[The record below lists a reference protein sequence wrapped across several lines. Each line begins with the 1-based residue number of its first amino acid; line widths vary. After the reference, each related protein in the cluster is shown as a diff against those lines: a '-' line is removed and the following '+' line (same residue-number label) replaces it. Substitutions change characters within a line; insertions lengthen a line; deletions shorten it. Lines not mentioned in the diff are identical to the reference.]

1 MVCLRGRSDPGITET
16 VQHNEH
22 TSKLTNTRAIA
33 QMKKKLIIK
42 IGTSTLTAG
51 TNRISFAVIES
62 LARQI
67 VELKKTYDVVI
78 VSSGAI
84 ATARQFVE
92 INGYHKNV
100 DSKQAMAA
108 IGQTKLMEL
117 YDTIF
122 ATFGLNIAQILLTY
136 RDFENPVANEN
147 TRNTIKRLWQ
157 ADYIPIVNENDT
169 VSIEEIILGDNDK
182 LSALVAV
189 ITEADLLML
198 VSDIDGIFDQNP
210 HLHPGAQ
217 LISEV
222 ADLDDIKNCIEEK
235 TSTLGTGGMSSKV
248 NAAEICM
255 RNGVEMWIVNGRRAN
270 YILQAMKGEIPFT
283 RFHSNNNRQPE

>member
-1 MVCLRGRSDPGITET
+1 
-16 VQHNEH
+16 
-22 TSKLTNTRAIA
+22 
-33 QMKKKLIIK
+33 MKKKLIIK

-67 VELKKTYDVVI
+67 VELKQAYDVVI

-92 INGYHKNV
+92 INGFHRNV

-122 ATFGLNIAQILLTY
+122 STFGLNIAQILLTY
-136 RDFENPVANEN
+136 RDFENNIANEN

-169 VSIEEIILGDNDK
+169 VSIEEILLGDNDK

-189 ITEADLLML
+189 ITEADLLIL
-198 VSDIDGIFDQNP
+198 VSDIDGIFNRNP
-210 HLHPGAQ
+210 HLHPDAQ
-217 LISEV
+217 LITDVSDLEV
-222 ADLDDIKNCIEEK
+222 IKDCVEEK
-235 TSTLGTGGMSSKV
+235 ESSLGTGGMSSKLY
-248 NAAEICM
+248 AAEICM
-255 RNGVEMWIVNGRRAN
+255 RNGVEMWIVNGQRAN
-270 YILQAMKGEIPFT
+270 YIIKALNRAIPFT
-283 RFHSNNNRQPE
+283 RFKQRSDN

>member
-1 MVCLRGRSDPGITET
+1 
-16 VQHNEH
+16 
-22 TSKLTNTRAIA
+22 
-33 QMKKKLIIK
+33 MKKKLIIK

-62 LARQI
+62 MARQI
-67 VELKKTYDVVI
+67 VELKKEYEVVV

-92 INGYHKNV
+92 INGFHRNV

-122 ATFGLNIAQILLTY
+122 STFGLNIAQILLTY

-169 VSIEEIILGDNDK
+169 VSIEEIVLGDNDK

-189 ITEADLLML
+189 ITEADLLIL
-198 VSDIDGIFDQNP
+198 VSDIDGIFNRNP
-210 HLHPGAQ
+210 HLHPDAR
-217 LISEV
+217 LITEV
-222 ADLDDIKNCIEEK
+222 SDLSSIRDCVEEK
-235 TSTLGTGGMSSKV
+235 ESTLGTGGMSSKL
-248 NAAEICM
+248 NAADICM
-255 RNGVEMWIVNGRRAN
+255 RNGVEMWIVNGQRAN
-270 YILQAMKGEIPFT
+270 YIIRALGNGIPFT
-283 RFHSNNNRQPE
+283 RFKQHP

>member
-1 MVCLRGRSDPGITET
+1 
-16 VQHNEH
+16 
-22 TSKLTNTRAIA
+22 
-33 QMKKKLIIK
+33 MKKKLIIK

-67 VELKKTYDVVI
+67 LVLRESYEVVI

-92 INGYHKNV
+92 INGYQRNV

-122 ATFGLNIAQILLTY
+122 SSFGLNIAQILLTY

-157 ADYIPIVNENDT
+157 AGYIPIVNENDT
-169 VSIEEIILGDNDK
+169 VSIEEILLGDNDK

-189 ITEADLLML
+189 ITGADLLLL
-198 VSDIDGIFDQNP
+198 VSDIDGIFDRNP
-210 HLHPGAQ
+210 HLHADAR

-222 ADLDDIKNCIEEK
+222 TDLESIRNYIEEK
-235 TSTLGTGGMSSKV
+235 ESTLGTGGMSSKV
-248 NAAEICM
+248 HAAEICM
-255 RNGVEMWIVNGRRAN
+255 EKGVEMWIVNGQRAN
-270 YILQAMKGEIPFT
+270 YIIRAMNGEIPCT
-283 RFHSNNNRQPE
+283 RCRREDGMS

>member
-1 MVCLRGRSDPGITET
+1 
-16 VQHNEH
+16 
-22 TSKLTNTRAIA
+22 
-33 QMKKKLIIK
+33 MKKKLIIK

-67 VELKKTYDVVI
+67 LVLRENYEVVI

-92 INGYHKNV
+92 INGYQRNV

-122 ATFGLNIAQILLTY
+122 SSFGLNITQILLTY

-157 ADYIPIVNENDT
+157 AGYIPIVNENDT
-169 VSIEEIILGDNDK
+169 VSIEEILLGDNDK

-189 ITEADLLML
+189 ITGADLLLL
-198 VSDIDGIFDQNP
+198 VSDIDGIFDRNP
-210 HLHPGAQ
+210 HLHADAR

-222 ADLDDIKNCIEEK
+222 TDLESIRNYIEEK
-235 TSTLGTGGMSSKV
+235 ESTLGTGGMSSKV
-248 NAAEICM
+248 HAAEICM
-255 RNGVEMWIVNGRRAN
+255 EKGVEMWIVNGQRAN
-270 YILQAMKGEIPFT
+270 YIIRAMNGEIPCT
-283 RFHSNNNRQPE
+283 RFRREDGKS

>member
-1 MVCLRGRSDPGITET
+1 MTVRSESNNND
-16 VQHNEH
+16 
-22 TSKLTNTRAIA
+22 NTYLGNQTPFMK

-67 VELKKTYDVVI
+67 VELKNSYEVVI

-108 IGQTKLMEL
+108 IGQTKLIEL

-122 ATFGLNIAQILLTY
+122 RTFGLNIAQILLTY
-136 RDFENPVANEN
+136 RDFENPVAIKN
-147 TRNTIKRLWQ
+147 TRNTINKLWQ

-169 VSIEEIILGDNDK
+169 VSFEEIVLGDNDK
-182 LSALVAV
+182 LSALVAT
-189 ITEADLLML
+189 ITEADLLVL

-210 HLHPGAQ
+210 HLHPEAR
-217 LISEV
+217 LITEV
-222 ADLDDIKNCIEEK
+222 TDLDSVTHCIEEK
-235 TSTLGTGGMSSKV
+235 NSILGTGGMSSKV
-248 NAAEICM
+248 YAAEICM
-255 RNGVEMWIVNGRRAN
+255 RNGVEMWIVNGQRPN
-270 YILQAMKGEIPFT
+270 YIMQAMKGEIPYT
-283 RFHSNNNRQPE
+283 RFHRPLNQ

>member
-1 MVCLRGRSDPGITET
+1 MLYAQRPM
-16 VQHNEH
+16 Q
-22 TSKLTNTRAIA
+22 SK
-33 QMKKKLIIK
+33 MKKKLIIK

-67 VELKKTYDVVI
+67 VELKKEFDIVI

-92 INGYHKNV
+92 INGFNKNV

-122 ATFGLNIAQILLTY
+122 STFGLNIAQILLTY
-136 RDFENPVANEN
+136 RDFKNETANEN
-147 TRNTIKRLWQ
+147 TRNTINKLWEV
-157 ADYIPIVNENDT
+157 DYIPVVNENDT
-169 VSIEEIILGDNDK
+169 VSIEEIVLGDNDK

-189 ITEADLLML
+189 ITDADLLIL
-198 VSDIDGIFDQNP
+198 VSDIDGIYTCNP
-210 HLHPGAQ
+210 HLHPDAE
-217 LISEV
+217 LISHVSE
-222 ADLDDIKNCIEEK
+222 LDAIRSYIEEK
-235 TSTLGTGGMSSKV
+235 ESTLGTGGMSSKV
-248 NAAEICM
+248 HAADICM
-255 RNGVEMWIVNGRRAN
+255 KHDVEMWIVNGQRAN
-270 YILQAMKGEIPFT
+270 YIVKALNGGIPFT
-283 RFHSNNNRQPE
+283 KFLAKS

>member
-1 MVCLRGRSDPGITET
+1 
-16 VQHNEH
+16 
-22 TSKLTNTRAIA
+22 
-33 QMKKKLIIK
+33 MKKKLIIK

-67 VELKKTYDVVI
+67 LVLRENYEVVI

-92 INGYHKNV
+92 INGYQRNV

-122 ATFGLNIAQILLTY
+122 SSFGLNIAQILLTY

-157 ADYIPIVNENDT
+157 AGYIPIVNENDT
-169 VSIEEIILGDNDK
+169 VSIEEILLGDNDK

-189 ITEADLLML
+189 ITGADLLLL
-198 VSDIDGIFDQNP
+198 VSDIDGIFDRNP
-210 HLHPGAQ
+210 HLHADAR

-222 ADLDDIKNCIEEK
+222 TDLESIRNYIEEK
-235 TSTLGTGGMSSKV
+235 ESTLGTGGMSSKV
-248 NAAEICM
+248 HAAEICM
-255 RNGVEMWIVNGRRAN
+255 EKGVEMWIVNGQRAN
-270 YILQAMKGEIPFT
+270 YIIRAMNGEIPCT
-283 RFHSNNNRQPE
+283 RFRREAGKS

>member
-1 MVCLRGRSDPGITET
+1 MV
-16 VQHNEH
+16 
-22 TSKLTNTRAIA
+22 

-92 INGYHKNV
+92 INGYHRNV

-122 ATFGLNIAQILLTY
+122 TTFGLNIAQILLTY
-136 RDFENPVANEN
+136 RDFENSVANEN

-169 VSIEEIILGDNDK
+169 VSIEEILLGDNDK

-189 ITEADLLML
+189 ITEADLLIL

-210 HLHPGAQ
+210 HLHADAR
-217 LISEV
+217 LITDV
-222 ADLDDIKNCIEEK
+222 TDLERIKDFIEEK
-235 TSTLGTGGMSSKV
+235 ESALGTGGMSSKV

-255 RNGVEMWIVNGRRAN
+255 KNGVEMWIVNGQRAN
-270 YILQAMKGEIPFT
+270 YIINALSNGIPFT
-283 RFHSNNNRQPE
+283 RFRQ

>member
-1 MVCLRGRSDPGITET
+1 
-16 VQHNEH
+16 
-22 TSKLTNTRAIA
+22 
-33 QMKKKLIIK
+33 MKKKLIIK

-67 VELKKTYDVVI
+67 LVLRENYEVVI

-92 INGYHKNV
+92 INGYQRNV

-122 ATFGLNIAQILLTY
+122 SSFGLNIAQILLTY

-157 ADYIPIVNENDT
+157 AGYIPIVNENDT
-169 VSIEEIILGDNDK
+169 VSIEEILLGDNDK

-189 ITEADLLML
+189 ITGADLLLL
-198 VSDIDGIFDQNP
+198 VSDIDGIFDRNP
-210 HLHPGAQ
+210 HLHADAR
-217 LISEV
+217 LICEV
-222 ADLDDIKNCIEEK
+222 TDLESIRNYIEEK
-235 TSTLGTGGMSSKV
+235 ESTLGTGGMSSKV
-248 NAAEICM
+248 HAAEICM
-255 RNGVEMWIVNGRRAN
+255 EKGVEMWIVNGQRAN
-270 YILQAMKGEIPFT
+270 YIIRAMNGEIPCT
-283 RFHSNNNRQPE
+283 RFRREDGKS

>member
-1 MVCLRGRSDPGITET
+1 
-16 VQHNEH
+16 
-22 TSKLTNTRAIA
+22 
-33 QMKKKLIIK
+33 MKRKLIIK

-51 TNRISFAVIES
+51 TNKISFAVIES

-67 VELKKTYDVVI
+67 LELKKEYDIVI

-92 INGYHKNV
+92 INGFNKSV

-117 YDTIF
+117 YDIIF
-122 ATFGLNIAQILLTY
+122 STFGLNIAQILLTY

-147 TRNTIKRLWQ
+147 TKNTINKLWEV
-157 ADYIPIVNENDT
+157 DYIPIVNENDT
-169 VSIEEIILGDNDK
+169 VSIEEIVLGDNDK

-189 ITEADLLML
+189 IIKADLLVL
-198 VSDIDGIFDQNP
+198 VSDIDGIFDKNP
-210 HLHPGAQ
+210 HIHADAK

-222 ADLDDIKNCIEEK
+222 NNLDSIKNCIEERV
-235 TSTLGTGGMSSKV
+235 SNLGTGGMSSKV
-248 NAAEICM
+248 HAAEICLKE
-255 RNGVEMWIVNGRRAN
+255 GVEMWIVNGGRPN
-270 YILQAMKGEIPFT
+270 YISRAINNEIPFT
-283 RFHSNNNRQPE
+283 RFFIDN

>member
-1 MVCLRGRSDPGITET
+1 MQEKRDK
-16 VQHNEH
+16 
-22 TSKLTNTRAIA
+22 KLKIKGTKGLSA
-33 QMKKKLIIK
+33 QKAKMKKKLIIK

-51 TNRISFAVIES
+51 TNRISFAVIEG

-67 VELKKTYDVVI
+67 VELKKEYDIVI

-92 INGYHKNV
+92 INGLNKQV

-117 YDTIF
+117 YDNIF

-147 TRNTIKRLWQ
+147 TRNTIRRLWQ
-157 ADYIPIVNENDT
+157 VDYIPIVNENDT
-169 VSIEEIILGDNDK
+169 VSIEEIMLGDNDK

-189 ITEADLLML
+189 ITEADLLVL
-198 VSDIDGIFDQNP
+198 VSDIDGIFDRNP
-210 HLHPGAQ
+210 HLHPDAQ
-217 LISEV
+217 LINEV
-222 ADLDDIKNCIEEK
+222 SNLKSVEACIEEK
-235 TSTLGTGGMSSKV
+235 ESTLGTGGMSSKIH
-248 NAAEICM
+248 AAEICM
-255 RNGVEMWIVNGRRAN
+255 ENGVEMWIMNGQRPN
-270 YILQAMKGEIPFT
+270 YIINAMGNRIPFT
-283 RFHSNNNRQPE
+283 RFVKKQ

>member
-1 MVCLRGRSDPGITET
+1 
-16 VQHNEH
+16 
-22 TSKLTNTRAIA
+22 
-33 QMKKKLIIK
+33 MKKKLIIK

-67 VELKKTYDVVI
+67 LVLRENYEVVI

-92 INGYHKNV
+92 INGYQRNV

-122 ATFGLNIAQILLTY
+122 SSFGLNIAQILLTY

-157 ADYIPIVNENDT
+157 AGYIPIVNENDT
-169 VSIEEIILGDNDK
+169 VSIEEILLGDNDK

-189 ITEADLLML
+189 ITGADLLLL
-198 VSDIDGIFDQNP
+198 VSDIDGIFNRNP
-210 HLHPGAQ
+210 HLHADAR
-217 LISEV
+217 LICEV
-222 ADLDDIKNCIEEK
+222 TDLESIRNYIEEK
-235 TSTLGTGGMSSKV
+235 ESTLGTGGMSSKV
-248 NAAEICM
+248 HAAEICM
-255 RNGVEMWIVNGRRAN
+255 EKGVEMWIVNGQRAN
-270 YILQAMKGEIPFT
+270 YIIRAMNGEIPCT
-283 RFHSNNNRQPE
+283 RFRREAGKS

>member
-1 MVCLRGRSDPGITET
+1 
-16 VQHNEH
+16 
-22 TSKLTNTRAIA
+22 
-33 QMKKKLIIK
+33 MKKKLIIK

-67 VELKKTYDVVI
+67 VELKQVYDVVI

-92 INGYHKNV
+92 INGFQRNV

-122 ATFGLNIAQILLTY
+122 TTFGLNIAQILLTY
-136 RDFENPVANEN
+136 RDFENNVANEN

-169 VSIEEIILGDNDK
+169 VSIEEILLGDNDK

-189 ITEADLLML
+189 ITEADLLIL
-198 VSDIDGIFDQNP
+198 VSDIDGIFDRNP
-210 HLHPGAQ
+210 HLHPDAR
-217 LISEV
+217 LITDVS
-222 ADLDDIKNCIEEK
+222 DLESIKDCVEEK
-235 TSTLGTGGMSSKV
+235 ESTLGTGGMSSKLY
-248 NAAEICM
+248 AAEICM
-255 RNGVEMWIVNGRRAN
+255 RNGVEMWIVNGQRAD
-270 YILQAMKGEIPFT
+270 YIIKALNMAIPFT
-283 RFHSNNNRQPE
+283 RFKHQSDK